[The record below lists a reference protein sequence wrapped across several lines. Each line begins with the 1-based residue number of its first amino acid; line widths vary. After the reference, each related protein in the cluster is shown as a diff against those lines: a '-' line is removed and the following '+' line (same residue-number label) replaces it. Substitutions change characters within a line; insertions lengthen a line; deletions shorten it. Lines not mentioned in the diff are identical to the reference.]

1 MDQRVTERGFWW
13 ALANS
18 CLRNALL
25 LIWICA
31 VSGLNFKP
39 VDLGHSESADGF
51 VDVKHTYIDIHMS

>member
-1 MDQRVTERGFWW
+1 MDQRVTERGFLW

-31 VSGLNFKP
+31 VSVFYFKP
-39 VDLGHSESADGF
+39 VDLGHSETADAF
-51 VDVKHTYIDIHMS
+51 ANIRHT